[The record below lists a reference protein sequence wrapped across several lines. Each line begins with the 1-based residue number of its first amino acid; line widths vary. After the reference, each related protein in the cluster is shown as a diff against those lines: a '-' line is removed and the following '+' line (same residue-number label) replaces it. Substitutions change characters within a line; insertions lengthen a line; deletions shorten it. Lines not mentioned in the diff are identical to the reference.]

1 MKTMQNDARAT
12 NFGRRQVTRTAR
24 QGAKPGD
31 LPVQQAVV
39 NYSLVTYVKTVK
51 ALGLTVL
58 LAMLGLAT
66 R

>member
-1 MKTMQNDARAT
+1 MQNDARAT

-24 QGAKPGD
+24 QGTKPGD

-39 NYSLVTYVKTVK
+39 NYSLVIYLKTVK
-51 ALGLTVL
+51 ALGLTVP